1 MRSSVRPLLQTVPA
15 VAGMGDERGREE
27 NQWGYQLF
35 GGYHRKEGPHP
46 RAMCCMDL
54 AEGGAILLKNIDA
67 LPPAIQERLARF
79 LHYQSEPA
87 GVRRN
92 VRVIATCR
100 SNLTDEAAA
109 GRISPELA
117 EVLLQH
123 VITVPSLRER
133 KRDIPELA
141 IHFVRK
147 HSHRL
152 NRDVEGLDDQA
163 IIKLVAY
170 D

>member
-1 MRSSVRPLLQTVPA
+1 
-15 VAGMGDERGREE
+15 
-27 NQWGYQLF
+27 
-35 GGYHRKEGPHP
+35 
-46 RAMCCMDL
+46 
-54 AEGGAILLKNIDA
+54 
-67 LPPAIQERLARF
+67 
-79 LHYQSEPA
+79 
-87 GVRRN
+87 
-92 VRVIATCR
+92 VIATCR